1 MTDDELD
8 LFKWTEIQFAK
19 QADKNILVLVS
30 LDIQSAEYFL
40 ATLKSKEFNLGII
53 LKGQLKNYTFQID
66 FKEGGI
72 IGLNT
77 IYTDDNFPAVKLAKN
92 QQLTHVTTGYRDDQ
106 RKLQLLSP
114 YHSLE
119 NLIHLN

>member
-8 LFKWTEIQFAK
+8 LFKWTEVQFAK
-19 QADKNILVLVS
+19 QADKNILILVS

-40 ATLKSKEFNLGII
+40 ATLKSKEFNLGVI
-53 LKGQLKNYTFQID
+53 LKGELKTYTFQID
-66 FKEGGI
+66 FKEGGL

-77 IYTDDNFPAVKLAKN
+77 IYTDDNFSAVKLAKN
-92 QQLTHVTTGYRDDQ
+92 QQLTHVTTGYRGDQ
-106 RKLQLLSP
+106 HKLQLLSP